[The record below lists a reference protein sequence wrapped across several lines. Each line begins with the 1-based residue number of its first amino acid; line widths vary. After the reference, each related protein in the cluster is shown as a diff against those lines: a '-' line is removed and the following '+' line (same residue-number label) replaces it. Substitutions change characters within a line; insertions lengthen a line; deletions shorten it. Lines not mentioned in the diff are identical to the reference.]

1 MQSSSDLRGHNLQQN
16 WPLVV
21 LVKDKVDLKKTKRW
35 QIGSSAVSPLRMA
48 ALYWK
53 PVQVTVLLEA
63 EFSLSAVE
71 QTVFVT
77 PRCSAVLHGCAYYLN
92 LVLLLFCLREGM
104 FVSVLLALIT
114 FFLPKGCCAQAQPV
128 RFSGISGPVL
138 VIRFLYAGASRSLL
152 QEWID

>member
-1 MQSSSDLRGHNLQQN
+1 M
-16 WPLVV
+16 
-21 LVKDKVDLKKTKRW
+21 
-35 QIGSSAVSPLRMA
+35 SPLRMA

-138 VIRFLYAGASRSLL
+138 VIRFLYAGALRSLL
-152 QEWID
+152 QE